1 VEMEYREPGNR
12 GRWIVIIGIILA
24 IAAGGAAFYLINQ
37 AQQQAGQGSLAK
49 VSVVVATRPIPAR
62 KPVEADDVVVRE
74 IPLDST
80 NSAAIAVTRPDQV
93 IGRVLAVSVFQ
104 DQMLTQNMLASTATG
119 GQFTIL
125 EPNETVAPDSEAWRG
140 VSVTVPDDRAVAGLL
155 TPGMTVDVLL
165 SVQVNVG
172 TDLTT
177 AGKYY
182 TDKATKIT
190 YQNMV
195 ILAKAGTSYVMRATL
210 AQAEEISHLQA
221 AGNASFSMVMR
232 PEADV
237 RLIDASK
244 LGATTNR
251 IIAKYGVPIP
261 ETFPPG
267 NGPIPTPQPTPT
279 PAPTPTPGSPGPS
292 ESAAP

>member
-12 GRWIVIIGIILA
+12 GRWIVIIGVVLA

-37 AQQQAGQGSLAK
+37 AQQQAGQGSLTK

-62 KPVEADDVVVRE
+62 KPVEADDVVVRD

-80 NSAAIAVTRPDQV
+80 NSAVIAVTRPDQV

-104 DQMLTQNMLASTATG
+104 DQMLTQNMLASAATG

-210 AQAEEISHLQA
+210 TQAEEISHLQA

-232 PEADV
+232 PEADI
-237 RLIDASK
+237 RLLDASK
-244 LGATTNR
+244 LGETTNR

-261 ETFPPG
+261 ENFPPG

-279 PAPTPTPGSPGPS
+279 PPPGDSGSPAPS